1 MGNQGT
7 ASKVLRRS
15 AAMVQAGVLGTGPR
29 DSRLDEPAHLAAGR
43 TACRNRSRCPKNLH
57 WNAWLGPAPKRD
69 YADGYAPVRL
79 ARLVGFWNRR
89 AGRHGLPHDEH
100 AFHGADLRDPVSVM
114 AETSGHN
121 KRKLSELVDHSLRI
135 RRHQQ
140 AAGRQNDLVRRRQ
153 AASVGIVGGGS
164 DQRKR
169 FVVDRRKGEALFAGS
184 DGNTCELLGGARKPD
199 VTFRESP
206 GHFEEFVAAI
216 KGGDPAV
223 SNFPDYAGPLTEI
236 VLLGNLAVWAA
247 DSGSGPKIEWDAK
260 LLAAK
265 NVLHLE
271 PLIRPEYRA
280 GYSI

>member
-1 MGNQGT
+1 M
-7 ASKVLRRS
+7 
-15 AAMVQAGVLGTGPR
+15 
-29 DSRLDEPAHLAAGR
+29 
-43 TACRNRSRCPKNLH
+43 
-57 WNAWLGPAPKRD
+57 GPALGDMGCHTMNMPFM
-69 YADGYAPVRL
+69 AL
-79 ARLVGFWNRR
+79 
-89 AGRHGLPHDEH
+89 
-100 AFHGADLRDPVSVM
+100 DLRDPVAVM

-121 KRKLSELVDHSLRI
+121 KQSYPSWSIIHYEFAATNKRPAVKLTWYDGGKRPPLELLEGAAINESGSLLI
-135 RRHQQ
+135 
-140 AAGRQNDLVRRRQ
+140 GE
-153 AASVGIVGGGS
+153 
-164 DQRKR
+164 
-169 FVVDRRKGEALFAGS
+169 KGKLYSPGS
-184 DGNTCELLGGARKPD
+184 DGNTCELLGGAKEAE

-265 NVLHLE
+265 NVPHLE
-271 PLIRPEYRA
+271 RLIRPEYRA